1 MNPMKKYQRITVVFL
16 LLIGIVNYLDRSAL
30 SIANTSIQKD
40 MMISPSQMGILL
52 SAFSIAYAFAQL
64 PMGMIID
71 RLGSKIALG
80 ASLLGWSV
88 ARLRSAWSAVLPVS
102 WACGY
107 CWGLARRRCSRRPPR
122 LCRSGSM
129 PTNAARQPAWCGR
142 RPALVPVWHRRC

>member
-1 MNPMKKYQRITVVFL
+1 MNPMKKYQRLTVVFL
-16 LLIGIVNYLDRSAL
+16 MLIGIVNYLDRSAL

-80 ASLLGWSV
+80 H
-88 ARLRSAWSAVLPVS
+88 
-102 WACGY
+102 
-107 CWGLARRRCSRRPPR
+107 RPGHFR
-122 LCRSGSM
+122 HGQQLCRLHG
-129 PTNAARQPAWCGR
+129 PACVTGDWRG
-142 RPALVPVWHRRC
+142 ADVPVGGQGLVRMVRCQ